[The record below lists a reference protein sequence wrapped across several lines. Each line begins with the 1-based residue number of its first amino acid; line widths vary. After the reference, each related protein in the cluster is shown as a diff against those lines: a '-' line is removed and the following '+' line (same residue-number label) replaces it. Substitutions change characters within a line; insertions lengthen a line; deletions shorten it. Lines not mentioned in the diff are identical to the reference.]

1 MFCTLANVISESA
14 IYPMIVE
21 YVLNAAGNPA
31 LLCVLGNYLLIHL
44 KEAAEL
50 DLNGGTSYRPKTISV
65 MDFGEEM
72 AQTRVIRSSCEL

>member
-1 MFCTLANVISESA
+1 MFCTLANVVSESA
-14 IYPMIVE
+14 TYPTNVE
-21 YVLNAAGNPA
+21 YVLSAAGNPA

-50 DLNGGTSYRPKTISV
+50 GLNGGTSFRPKTISA

-72 AQTRVIRSSCEL
+72 VQARMITSSCKL